1 MGMRGITPQ
10 EGFTLV
16 ELIVTIA
23 VMAIIA
29 VMAVPMFG
37 DMLNNQNLN
46 RSSEDLVSS
55 INQARMKAIVERRQ
69 VKVQLNSTYVA
80 DSDNQI
86 NWVPSGKA
94 QLKTGSNTSIVFLMS
109 GLVKDATGDTTC
121 NTASGNN
128 QKLLMFQEWD
138 QFSQSQWGHVHEEP
152 WTPAWYGDD

>member
-1 MGMRGITPQ
+1 MGMRGIIPQ
-10 EGFTLV
+10 EGFTLI
-16 ELIVTIA
+16 ELIVTIV

-29 VMAVPMFG
+29 VMAEPMFG

-109 GLVKDATGDTTC
+109 GLVKDATRDTTFEIC
-121 NTASGNN
+121 NTASGNKSKIIN
-128 QKLLMFQEWD
+128 VSRMG
-138 QFSQSQWGHVHEEP
+138 SIQSITMG
-152 WTPAWYGDD
+152 TCS

>member
-1 MGMRGITPQ
+1 MRGMIPQ
-10 EGFTLV
+10 EGFTLI
-16 ELIVTIA
+16 ELIVTIV
-23 VMAIIA
+23 VMAIIT

-55 INQARMKAIVERRQ
+55 INQARMKAIVERRE

-109 GLVKDATGDTTC
+109 GLVKDATGDTTFEIC
-121 NTASGNN
+121 NTVSGNKSKIIN
-128 QKLLMFQEWD
+128 VSRMG
-138 QFSQSQWGHVHEEP
+138 SIQSITMG
-152 WTPAWYGDD
+152 ACS

>member
-1 MGMRGITPQ
+1 MRGMIPQ
-10 EGFTLV
+10 EGFTLI
-16 ELIVTIA
+16 ELIVTIV

-109 GLVKDATGDTTC
+109 GLVKDATGDTTFEIC
-121 NTASGNN
+121 NTVSGNKSKIIN
-128 QKLLMFQEWD
+128 VSRMG
-138 QFSQSQWGHVHEEP
+138 SIQSITMG
-152 WTPAWYGDD
+152 TCS

>member
-1 MGMRGITPQ
+1 MGMRGMIPQ
-10 EGFTLV
+10 EGFTLI
-16 ELIVTIA
+16 ELIVTIV

-109 GLVKDATGDTTC
+109 GLVKDATGDTTFEIC
-121 NTASGNN
+121 NTVSGNKSKIIN
-128 QKLLMFQEWD
+128 VSRMG
-138 QFSQSQWGHVHEEP
+138 SIQSITMG
-152 WTPAWYGDD
+152 TCS

>member
-1 MGMRGITPQ
+1 MGMRGIIPQ
-10 EGFTLV
+10 EGFTLI
-16 ELIVTIA
+16 ELMVTIV

-29 VMAVPMFG
+29 VMAEPMFG

-109 GLVKDATGDTTC
+109 GLVKDATGDTTFEIC
-121 NTASGNN
+121 NTASGNKSKIIN
-128 QKLLMFQEWD
+128 VSRMG
-138 QFSQSQWGHVHEEP
+138 SIQSITMG
-152 WTPAWYGDD
+152 TCS

>member
-1 MGMRGITPQ
+1 MIPQ
-10 EGFTLV
+10 EGFTLI
-16 ELIVTIA
+16 ELIVTIV

-109 GLVKDATGDTTC
+109 GLVKDATGDTTFEIC
-121 NTASGNN
+121 NTVSGNKSKIIN
-128 QKLLMFQEWD
+128 VSRMG
-138 QFSQSQWGHVHEEP
+138 SIQSITMG
-152 WTPAWYGDD
+152 TCS

>member
-1 MGMRGITPQ
+1 MIPQ
-10 EGFTLV
+10 EGFTLI
-16 ELIVTIA
+16 ELIVTIV
-23 VMAIIA
+23 VMAIIT

-55 INQARMKAIVERRQ
+55 INQARMKAIVERRE

-109 GLVKDATGDTTC
+109 GLVKDATGDTTFEIC
-121 NTASGNN
+121 NTVSGNKSKIIN
-128 QKLLMFQEWD
+128 VSRMG
-138 QFSQSQWGHVHEEP
+138 SIQSITMG
-152 WTPAWYGDD
+152 ACS

>member
-1 MGMRGITPQ
+1 MRGIAPQ
-10 EGFTLV
+10 EGFTLI
-16 ELIVTIA
+16 ELIVTIV

-109 GLVKDATGDTTC
+109 GLVKDATGDTTFEIC
-121 NTASGNN
+121 NTVSGNKSKIIN
-128 QKLLMFQEWD
+128 VSRMG
-138 QFSQSQWGHVHEEP
+138 SIQSITMG
-152 WTPAWYGDD
+152 TCS

>member
-1 MGMRGITPQ
+1 MGMRGMIPQ
-10 EGFTLV
+10 EGFTLI
-16 ELIVTIA
+16 ELIVTIV
-23 VMAIIA
+23 VMAIIT

-55 INQARMKAIVERRQ
+55 INQARMKAIVERRE

-109 GLVKDATGDTTC
+109 GLVKDATGDTTFEIC
-121 NTASGNN
+121 NTVSGNKSKIIN
-128 QKLLMFQEWD
+128 VSRMG
-138 QFSQSQWGHVHEEP
+138 SIQSITMG
-152 WTPAWYGDD
+152 ACS

>member
-23 VMAIIA
+23 VMAIIT

-55 INQARMKAIVERRQ
+55 INQARMKAIVERRE

-109 GLVKDATGDTTC
+109 GLVKDATGDTTFEIC
-121 NTASGNN
+121 NTVSGNKSKIIN
-128 QKLLMFQEWD
+128 VSRMG
-138 QFSQSQWGHVHEEP
+138 SIQSITMG
-152 WTPAWYGDD
+152 ACS

>member
-1 MGMRGITPQ
+1 
-10 EGFTLV
+10 
-16 ELIVTIA
+16 
-23 VMAIIA
+23 
-29 VMAVPMFG
+29 
-37 DMLNNQNLN
+37 

-109 GLVKDATGDTTC
+109 GLVKDATGDTTFEIC
-121 NTASGNN
+121 NTVSGN
-128 QKLLMFQEWD
+128 K
-138 QFSQSQWGHVHEEP
+138 
-152 WTPAWYGDD
+152 

>member
-1 MGMRGITPQ
+1 MRGIIPQ
-10 EGFTLV
+10 EGFTLI
-16 ELIVTIA
+16 ELIVTIV

-69 VKVQLNSTYVA
+69 VKVQLNSTYIA

-109 GLVKDATGDTTC
+109 GLVKDATGDTIFEIC
-121 NTASGNN
+121 NTASGNKSKIIN
-128 QKLLMFQEWD
+128 VSRMGSIQPITMGTC
-138 QFSQSQWGHVHEEP
+138 S
-152 WTPAWYGDD
+152 

>member
-1 MGMRGITPQ
+1 MGMRGIIPQ
-10 EGFTLV
+10 EGFTLI
-16 ELIVTIA
+16 ELIVTIV

-29 VMAVPMFG
+29 VMAEPMFG

-109 GLVKDATGDTTC
+109 GLVKDATVDTTFEIC
-121 NTASGNN
+121 NTASGNKSKIIN
-128 QKLLMFQEWD
+128 VSRMG
-138 QFSQSQWGHVHEEP
+138 SIQSITMG
-152 WTPAWYGDD
+152 TCS